1 VVSKDQAACSLEF
14 AMDDLT
20 ARLEALLRLYA
31 AAGDRGEGSARL
43 TGQFQ
48 EDLQLLVAKYGPPMT
63 WTRRSGARTGGP
75 ALFPPYINS
84 NFVGPGSLTGGCY
97 GCVE

>member
-1 VVSKDQAACSLEF
+1 
-14 AMDDLT
+14 MDDLT

-48 EDLQLLVAKYGPPMT
+48 EDLQLLVAKYGPRVVDATLEKLGDEVWP
-63 WTRRSGARTGGP
+63 S
-75 ALFPPYINS
+75 
-84 NFVGPGSLTGGCY
+84 VSLH
-97 GCVE
+97 